1 MHLEPLLG
9 SDTGYTLGTRV
20 LVRREAN
27 SVFIGGDAWSNE
39 VFKQFGDSSI
49 SVLRTQVTK

>member
-9 SDTGYTLGTRV
+9 SVTGYTLGTRV

-27 SVFIGGDAWSNE
+27 SVFIGGGTRGVMKSLNSLVILA
-39 VFKQFGDSSI
+39 
-49 SVLRTQVTK
+49 

>member
-1 MHLEPLLG
+1 MHLEPLLD
-9 SDTGYTLGTRV
+9 SVTGYTLGTRV